1 MSPAAKDIKKAL
13 FDKGLERKFRPAMFW
28 QGEAVSTLEIINVLG
43 RWEDASQW
51 GTRTEFAENVSEKDD
66 SLDQAKTRKRY
77 DTAQRLGMVEIVAFQ
92 MNVPKLPFTNAALAA
107 TAGRTVEDF
116 VEPPSMAAI
125 NVVYD
130 ALAQSKSSLVPP
142 KVVNERRNSFLTAD
156 GAFAADAFQGALSK
170 GMAIVVWAQA
180 TLYFFYAC
188 GFAAFVRVILD
199 VLGGETAWS

>member
-77 DTAQRLGMVEIVAFQ
+77 DTAQRLGMVE
-92 MNVPKLPFTNAALAA
+92 
-107 TAGRTVEDF
+107 R
-116 VEPPSMAAI
+116 
-125 NVVYD
+125 
-130 ALAQSKSSLVPP
+130 
-142 KVVNERRNSFLTAD
+142 
-156 GAFAADAFQGALSK
+156 
-170 GMAIVVWAQA
+170 
-180 TLYFFYAC
+180 
-188 GFAAFVRVILD
+188 
-199 VLGGETAWS
+199 

>member
-1 MSPAAKDIKKAL
+1 MIPPS
-13 FDKGLERKFRPAMFW
+13 
-28 QGEAVSTLEIINVLG
+28 
-43 RWEDASQW
+43 
-51 GTRTEFAENVSEKDD
+51 D
-66 SLDQAKTRKRY
+66 SAWWS
-77 DTAQRLGMVEIVAFQ
+77 AWPFQ

>member
-1 MSPAAKDIKKAL
+1 
-13 FDKGLERKFRPAMFW
+13 
-28 QGEAVSTLEIINVLG
+28 
-43 RWEDASQW
+43 
-51 GTRTEFAENVSEKDD
+51 
-66 SLDQAKTRKRY
+66 
-77 DTAQRLGMVEIVAFQ
+77 

>member
-1 MSPAAKDIKKAL
+1 MTRGWSASSA
-13 FDKGLERKFRPAMFW
+13 W

-77 DTAQRLGMVEIVAFQ
+77 DTAQRLGMVERVGFQ

>member
-77 DTAQRLGMVEIVAFQ
+77 DTAQRLGMVERVAFQ